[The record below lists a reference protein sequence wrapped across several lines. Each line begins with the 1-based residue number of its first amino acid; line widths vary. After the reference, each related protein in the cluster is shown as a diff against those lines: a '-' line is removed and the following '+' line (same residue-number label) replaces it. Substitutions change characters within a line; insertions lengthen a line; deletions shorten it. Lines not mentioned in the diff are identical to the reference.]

1 MYLNCQNKLILFCAD
16 IDTFFDSKKDDLI
29 IEVTDD
35 GTSTSSDQVS
45 EFPVCKVVSLL
56 LTWKIFVTDNFCL
69 EGHKRKPHVYVRN

>member
-1 MYLNCQNKLILFCAD
+1 MDFVLSDN

-35 GTSTSSDQVS
+35 GTSTCSDQVS

-56 LTWKIFVTDNFCL
+56 LT
-69 EGHKRKPHVYVRN
+69 

>member
-45 EFPVCKVVSLL
+45 EYPVCKVVSLW
-56 LTWKIFVTDNFCL
+56 LTWEFWSPTIFV
-69 EGHKRKPHVYVRN
+69 